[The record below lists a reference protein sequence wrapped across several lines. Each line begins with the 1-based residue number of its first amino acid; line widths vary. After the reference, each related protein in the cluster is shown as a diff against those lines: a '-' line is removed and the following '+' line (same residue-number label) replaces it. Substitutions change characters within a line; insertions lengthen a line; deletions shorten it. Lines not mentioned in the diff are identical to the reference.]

1 MPNGSRQLGVHSFT
15 AAKLPREFYLQD
27 TLTAAQALLGK
38 VLVRRTPAGECRARI
53 VETEAYL
60 GVTDKASHCYGGTR
74 TARTQVLYGPPGHAY
89 IYLIYGMYC
98 CLNLVTQPED
108 VPQCV
113 LLRALE
119 PLSGQQ
125 WMSQNRPRARRE
137 EDLCSGPGKLCQAL
151 GLSRGDSGLDV
162 CGDSLFV
169 ADDGFLPAPEQIAA
183 GPRIHIAYAGEAAQ
197 YPWRFWLRGN
207 PCLSV
212 KEPCTAG

>member
-1 MPNGSRQLGVHSFT
+1 
-15 AAKLPREFYLQD
+15 
-27 TLTAAQALLGK
+27 
-38 VLVRRTPAGECRARI
+38 
-53 VETEAYL
+53 
-60 GVTDKASHCYGGTR
+60 
-74 TARTQVLYGPPGHAY
+74 
-89 IYLIYGMYC
+89 
-98 CLNLVTQPED
+98 
-108 VPQCV
+108 
-113 LLRALE
+113 
-119 PLSGQQ
+119 
-125 WMSQNRPRARRE
+125 MSQNRPRARRE